1 MPMRVPEYDDM
12 PWWAQL
18 GLFLLASL
26 GTASMFYLQF
36 EGEKQ
41 RALSEET
48 DDEADEYYE
57 QAYQRRRQRRSA

>member
-1 MPMRVPEYDDM
+1 MPMRVPEYDSM

-18 GLFLLASL
+18 GLFLLATM
-26 GTASMFYLQF
+26 GMASMAYLQH

-41 RALSEET
+41 SALSQET
-48 DDEADEYYE
+48 DNEDDEYYE